1 VSWTSAIPLETPKKE
16 HDNAMQ
22 GYSKKYRQ
30 MKRTGRKNPG
40 LPGKSISIIC
50 PETNGHQW

>member
-1 VSWTSAIPLETPKKE
+1 LETPKKE